1 MRLYRMH
8 TSTLILPSFFNLA
21 FWRPRMKGVRVPP
34 AQLTKIFSSSAHF
47 NLDFFHLGLPLEE
60 KWRILAVGQNESQSF
75 FALPHVPHPPTIV
88 IIVRL
93 HAAV

>member
-1 MRLYRMH
+1 MAFFL
-8 TSTLILPSFFNLA
+8 LLPISI
-21 FWRPRMKGVRVPP
+21 W
-34 AQLTKIFSSSAHF
+34 I
-47 NLDFFHLGLPLEE
+47 FFHLGLPLEE